1 MISEHLI
8 PIEQDKH
15 IADFTDKQLKIFWLP
30 EEVTVEK
37 DIHDIKVNFTE
48 SEQHG
53 IITVLKLFS
62 LYETHI
68 GDEYWGGKFKEIFND
83 FDSHRMASTFSMFE
97 LAVHAPFYNKIKELL
112 NLNNIEFFI
121 SFLENKE
128 FKNRMDHIG
137 KLISGGD
144 NAMSL
149 AIFSFI
155 EGVVLYSS
163 FAFIKHFQ
171 SNGKNKLVNIVRG
184 INFSVRDEN
193 LHALASIYCFK
204 KYTQDYTE
212 SQRKDFE
219 ERLKREVQIIYENE
233 VDIINVI
240 FEKGN
245 IEGIT
250 KEDLITFVQ
259 SRINEIL
266 LQLEFS
272 PMFTITKNPIAD
284 WFYEGITTYNFND
297 FFSGIGNQYQ
307 RNWSETEFIW
317 RNLNA

>member
-1 MISEHLI
+1 MISSHLI
-8 PIEQDKH
+8 PIEEDKQL
-15 IADFTDKQLKIFWLP
+15 ADFTDKQLKIFWLP

-48 SEQHG
+48 AERHG

-68 GDEYWGGKFKEIFND
+68 GDEYWGGRFKSIFND
-83 FDSHRMASTFSMFE
+83 FDAHRMASTFSMFE
-97 LAVHAPFYNKIKELL
+97 LAVHAPFYNKINELL
-112 NLNNIEFFI
+112 NLNNMEFFI
-121 SFLENKE
+121 SFLENEE
-128 FKNRMDHIG
+128 FKSRIEHIG
-137 KLISGGD
+137 KLVNGED

-149 AIFSFI
+149 AIFAFI

-204 KYTQDYTE
+204 KYTKNYSKEQLQE
-212 SQRKDFE
+212 FE
-219 ERLKREVQIIYENE
+219 VRLKEEVEKIYKNE
-233 VDIINVI
+233 VDIIHAI
-240 FEKGN
+240 FEKGD

-250 KEDLITFVQ
+250 KEELISFVE
-259 SRINEIL
+259 SRINEVLI
-266 LQLEFS
+266 QLGFT
-272 PMFTITKNPIAD
+272 PMFKVEKNPVAE

-307 RNWSETEFIW
+307 RNWSETEFTW
-317 RNLNA
+317 RPLNA